1 MKRLAL
7 AACCLLPLGLG
18 AQTEEIE
25 KPEKPEKPLE
35 TITVSARPMA
45 LDQAG
50 ASVSVISREALEPG
64 NTLLLHS
71 LLRALPGLAVSQ
83 NGSLGGKT
91 QLRVRGAEANH
102 LLVVIDGMEANNPAE
117 ASEIDLAQLLTS
129 DMERV
134 EIVKGAQSALWGSD
148 ALAGV
153 MHIITRPEGDETG
166 LRLFAEGGDF
176 QTGRGHA
183 SWRFATPKATG
194 KFSLGAVKTGGVNIA
209 RRGTEED
216 GYRNLTL
223 SASGSLA
230 IREGLELGYT
240 LREVD
245 VTTEFDSGEPP
256 MDACNET
263 DADYLHAGLS
273 LRHGLSARLSHA
285 LNLGRTDANLST
297 KKDGCLGQPDV
308 QAGDKAIARYQFDL
322 LLGQGQGLSLLAE
335 HEEERFRQRG
345 LASPYGDPNQN
356 QGLRATSLA
365 AEYRLDLPRV
375 NLALG
380 ARRDSHSD
388 FKDASSYRASV
399 NWRLTEAAR
408 LFASAGTGAKN
419 PTFTERF
426 GFFTNFIGN
435 PDLEPEE
442 SLAYEVGV
450 SSRFAAGKGLASLAL
465 FHTDLENEINGFV
478 FDGAG
483 FTARNA
489 AGGSDRRGAE
499 AQLAYQPSQRLRLSA
514 HYAYLDAT
522 EKQDGSGR
530 DEDEIRRPRHTGS
543 FALSYQAARG
553 GFTLSATRTGDQ
565 RDMDFSEFPARPVV
579 LDAFTLLRFAGHAQL
594 DRSARL
600 SLRLENLLDEDYEQ
614 VFGYASPGFAAYLGL
629 QLSL

>member
-7 AACCLLPLGLG
+7 VACCLLPLGLG
-18 AQTEEIE
+18 AQTEETE
-25 KPEKPEKPLE
+25 KPEKLLE
-35 TITVSARPMA
+35 TITVSARPIA
-45 LDQAG
+45 LEEAG
-50 ASVSVISREALEPG
+50 ASVTVIDREALEASKA
-64 NTLLLHS
+64 LLLHD
-71 LLRALPGLAVSQ
+71 LLRAQPSLAVSQ

-91 QLRVRGAEANH
+91 QLRLRGAEANH

-117 ASEIDLAQLLTS
+117 ASEVDLAQWLTV

-134 EIVKGAQSALWGSD
+134 EIVRGAQSALWGSD

-153 MHIITRPEGDETG
+153 MHIITRPEGDQTG

-183 SWRFATPKATG
+183 SWRFASPRARG
-194 KFSLGAVKTGGVNIA
+194 KFSLGGAKTDGVNIA
-209 RRGTEED
+209 REGEEED

-230 IREGLELGYT
+230 VNDRLELGYT
-240 LREVD
+240 LREVA
-245 VTTEFDSGEPP
+245 VTTEFDAGDPP

-263 DADYLHAGLS
+263 DADYRYAGLS
-273 LRHGLSARLSHA
+273 LRHDMGARLSHA
-285 LNLGRTDANLST
+285 LNLGRTDAELAT
-297 KKDGCLGQPDV
+297 KDDGCMGQPDV
-308 QAGDKAIARYQFDL
+308 QAGDKAMVRYQFDF

-345 LASPYGDPNQN
+345 LASPFGDPNQD

-365 AEYRLDLPRV
+365 VEYRLDLPRV

-380 ARRDSHSD
+380 ARRDKHSD
-388 FKDASSYRASV
+388 FADASSGRASV
-399 NWRLTEAAR
+399 NWRLAEGAR

-442 SLAYEVGV
+442 SLAYEVGL
-450 SSRFAAGKGLASLAL
+450 SQSFAAGKGLASLAL

-478 FDGAG
+478 FTSAGA
-483 FTARNA
+483 TAENA
-489 AGGSDRRGAE
+489 TGGSDRRGAE
-499 AQLAYQPSQRLRLSA
+499 VQVSYSLSERLRLAA

-522 EKQDGSGR
+522 EKQASGR
-530 DEDEIRRPRHTGS
+530 EEDEIRRPRHSGS
-543 FALSYQAARG
+543 LALSYRAARG
-553 GFTLSATRTGDQ
+553 GFTLAATHTGRQD
-565 RDMDFSEFPARPVV
+565 DDDFSSFPSRPVV
-579 LDAFTLLRFAGHAQL
+579 LDAFTLLRFSAQVQL
-594 DRSARL
+594 DRRAQL

-629 QLSL
+629 QLSI